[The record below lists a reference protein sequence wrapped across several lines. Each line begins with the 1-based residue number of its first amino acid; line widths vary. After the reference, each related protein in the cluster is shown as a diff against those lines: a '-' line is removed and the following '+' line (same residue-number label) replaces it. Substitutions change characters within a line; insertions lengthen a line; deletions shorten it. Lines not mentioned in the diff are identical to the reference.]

1 MAKLVVALAILS
13 VGLANGLAN
22 FGGSACE
29 VEDYKERFESL
40 EAQVAEIKSLV
51 ESIAAKPCCEATAQP
66 TVTPPELNGCGQP
79 CGTVIPIDDL
89 AFDPLGIEADTCY
102 EIVGDLFSAYDL
114 ELSVEVSCAKI
125 TVPSGSGL
133 LGLNAQLPRPAFC
146 PAPHE
151 THETLRRGARRS
163 TATIRRSS
171 SKAI

>member
-1 MAKLVVALAILS
+1 MAKLIVALLLS

-22 FGGSACE
+22 FGGSTCE
-29 VEDYKERFESL
+29 LDSDYKERFEKL
-40 EAQVAEIKSLV
+40 EERIEEMMSVVEGMMGVV
-51 ESIAAKPCCEATAQP
+51 ESIASKPCCEGTAQP

-114 ELSVEVSCAKI
+114 QLSVEVSCAKI

-133 LGLNAQLPRPAFC
+133 LSLNAQLPRPAFC

-151 THETLRRGARRS
+151 TPETLRRGARRS
-163 TATIRRSS
+163 TGTTR
-171 SKAI
+171 